1 MQDKLQYALDL
12 CNNNKFDEALPI
24 LEEIT
29 QSDPQNSEAWRTL
42 AQIHWFQ
49 KHDPDRAYDDRGI
62 KMRTQQHLGA
72 SVDGQ
77 SAYQGEKRRRTCQA
91 IL

>member
-1 MQDKLQYALDL
+1 MNKIERAFAL
-12 CNNNKFDEALPI
+12 CNENKFDEALPI

-49 KHDPDRAYDDRGI
+49 KHDPEKAYENMPSNTMT
-62 KMRTQQHLGA
+62 K
-72 SVDGQ
+72 
-77 SAYQGEKRRRTCQA
+77 C
-91 IL
+91 